1 VTAPTPPLGLLL
13 DVDGPIASPV
23 TRSIAIPAIAAD
35 LAELANLGIPIAF
48 NTGRSDAF
56 LREQVIPPLLAAG
69 LDEGVRVWGICEKGA
84 VWMRIT
90 AAGAQ
95 EVTVDEQLRV
105 PPAFDSE
112 IERIVGE
119 DFADLVFYD
128 ETKRAMV
135 SVEQRTEVE
144 SEDFLAAQPA
154 LNEAI
159 AEALREHGLGYEW
172 GDARVPAADGD
183 VGYRIDPTIISTDVE
198 SNRVGKDLG
207 ASSRGAG
214 ARWAT
219 LAPTTRWPTGCTRTA
234 MTSCTSMCAPQTA
247 CRPRRIP
254 CGTTRRSYTTRPGP
268 CTFGVGWRSPAGLR
282 TTTPTSAERRASCR
296 ACGARVTL
304 RLCP

>member
-1 VTAPTPPLGLLL
+1 MTAPTPPLGLLL

-95 EVTVDEQLRV
+95 EVSVDEQLRV

-128 ETKRAMV
+128 DTKRAMV

-183 VGYRIDPTIISTDVE
+183 IGYRIDPTIISTDVE

-207 ASSRGAG
+207 ASLMLAFLAEEDAPLPRSWRTMGDSRTDYAMADWLYENGHDVVHVDVRPADGVPATPYPVRHHPSLIHDEAGALYLRRWVEIARGA
-214 ARWAT
+214 ADDDADVR
-219 LAPTTRWPTGCTRTA
+219 
-234 MTSCTSMCAPQTA
+234 
-247 CRPRRIP
+247 
-254 CGTTRRSYTTRPGP
+254 
-268 CTFGVGWRSPAGLR
+268 
-282 TTTPTSAERRASCR
+282 
-296 ACGARVTL
+296 
-304 RLCP
+304 